1 MRCFRSANS
10 SSSPARIVP
19 PWLCASRVALEHAWP
34 HAGEDMPMLVGNLVA
49 ILASAL
55 VCVVVS
61 LIKPDHYDWKS
72 TREISMV
79 DDAETGAPRDPP
91 ACGWRRSHSVSVLS
105 LVRLSWQVA
114 MRNRWAMCA

>member
-1 MRCFRSANS
+1 
-10 SSSPARIVP
+10 
-19 PWLCASRVALEHAWP
+19 
-34 HAGEDMPMLVGNLVA
+34 MLVGNLVA

-79 DDAETGAPRDPP
+79 DDAETGAPRGPP
-91 ACGWRRSHSVSVLS
+91 ACGWRWCLCRHGSPGRLLCR
-105 LVRLSWQVA
+105 LVGAYAVT
-114 MRNRWAMCA
+114 CAVID